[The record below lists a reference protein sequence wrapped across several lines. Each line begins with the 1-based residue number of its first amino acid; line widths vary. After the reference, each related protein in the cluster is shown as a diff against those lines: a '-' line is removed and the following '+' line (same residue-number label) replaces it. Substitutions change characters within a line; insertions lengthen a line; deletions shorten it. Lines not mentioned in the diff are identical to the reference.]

1 MVKTLPGPS
10 RLSQTLLRLKAA
22 PRLEL
27 LGLKRLRVSFGA
39 KEANPGTRH
48 FLKEE
53 LPRIRFANPALEIE
67 VDQHKDA
74 RPQPSLTVE
83 QENGSTTVIAMEK
96 KWSSVIVKE
105 LMDLAGGDAWAQH
118 KAAATAAGQP
128 ILPGEEE
135 RQKALETVKLQRA
148 TRAAQP
154 KVPERP
160 RTGAAAMLP

>member
-10 RLSQTLLRLKAA
+10 RLSQALLRLKAA

-27 LGLKRLRVSFGA
+27 SGLKKLRVTFGA
-39 KEANPGTRH
+39 KEMNPGTRH

-53 LPRIRFANPALEIE
+53 LPRIRYANPALEIE
-67 VDQHKDA
+67 VDQQKDA
-74 RPQPSLTVE
+74 MPQPSLTVE
-83 QENGSTTVIAMEK
+83 QGDGSTAVIAMEK

-105 LMDLAGGDAWAQH
+105 LMDLAGGDAWQQH

-135 RQKALETVKLQRA
+135 RERALEKIKLQRVSRA
-148 TRAAQP
+148 TQP
-154 KVPERP
+154 KAPERP
-160 RTGAAAMLP
+160 LTGAAAVLP